1 MNKYYVEITKKSGKA
16 CVFSQT
22 IEAPLAVCAKLRAC
36 EIAEISQED
45 RYLYDIYIKIVK
57 IER

>member
-1 MNKYYVEITKKSGKA
+1 MNKYYVEITKKAGKA
-16 CVFSQT
+16 CIFSQP

-45 RYLYDIYIKIVK
+45 RYLYDIYIKI
-57 IER
+57 ER